1 MSKNVPTLLGIII
14 ILLVALLVIGVYNI
28 MLANKMSEGGQMAGT
43 KMTETLA
50 GTATPTETTA
60 PAAATAPETGTPAVK
75 QATKP
80 TAKEVPSVRRKG
92 RTGKRAAAA
101 K

>member
-28 MLANKMSEGGQMAGT
+28 MLYNKMSEGGQMAGT
-43 KMTETLA
+43 KMTETLVGA
-50 GTATPTETTA
+50 ETPE
-60 PAAATAPETGTPAVK
+60 AATAPEIGTSAVK
-75 QATKP
+75 PATKP
-80 TAKEVPSVRRKG
+80 TAKKVPIVRRKG
-92 RTGKRAAAA
+92 HVGKRAATN

>member
-43 KMTETLA
+43 KMTETLVGA
-50 GTATPTETTA
+50 ET
-60 PAAATAPETGTPAVK
+60 PAAATAPAAPETGTPAVK

-92 RTGKRAAAA
+92 RAGKRAPAA

>member
-28 MLANKMSEGGQMAGT
+28 MLANRMSEGGQMAGT
-43 KMTETLA
+43 KMTETLG
-50 GTATPTETTA
+50 GTVTPTEATA
-60 PAAATAPETGTPAVK
+60 PAAPESGTPAVK
-75 QATKP
+75 PAKKP
-80 TAKEVPSVRRKG
+80 GAKEVPTARRKG
-92 RTGKRAAAA
+92 HPGKRAAAT